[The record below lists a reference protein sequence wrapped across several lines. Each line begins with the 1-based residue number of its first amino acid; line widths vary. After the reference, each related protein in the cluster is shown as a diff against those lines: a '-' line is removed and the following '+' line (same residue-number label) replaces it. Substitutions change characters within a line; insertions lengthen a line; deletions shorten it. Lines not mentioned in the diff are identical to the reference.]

1 MNFKGIH
8 NFIWYPVMIFD
19 IIITKL
25 LHSQRLIAED
35 AFACWGEN
43 TQEGTRR

>member
-8 NFIWYPVMIFD
+8 NFIWYPVMIYD

-25 LHSQRLIAED
+25 LHPQRPAYGVFI
-35 AFACWGEN
+35 CWGKT